1 MTLGHFIKQ
10 IRTQKGLSQPQL
22 AEQMCVEQSYLSKLE
37 NDKSVPSNEVF
48 RKLLTALNL
57 SLDECMQTLSTLGKR
72 EELSQIPDIEYWY
85 KQHQQS
91 KQKQYK
97 QLAIFAILLV
107 SLGVGLFWSG
117 YKQIFFSERL
127 FEYESQG
134 VLQAGEPVE
143 LYRKWRFL
151 LVPHSKNS
159 DLEFVEQVELAMAKR
174 LDKKTELFS
183 DYRGGAYTE
192 SVTDGR
198 RHYRFQ
204 GSRFVER
211 VENAWLQFVGLLCL
225 SAGVMLTLVG
235 KRLVKP

>member
-107 SLGVGLFWSG
+107 SFGVGLFWSG

>member
-107 SLGVGLFWSG
+107 SFGVGLFWSG

-151 LVPHSKNS
+151 LVPHSRNS
-159 DLEFVEQVELAMAKR
+159 DIEFVEQVQLAMAKR

>member
-57 SLDECMQTLSTLGKR
+57 SLDECMQTLSTQGKR

-85 KQHQQS
+85 KQYQQS

-97 QLAIFAILLV
+97 QLAILAILLV

-117 YKQIFFSERL
+117 YKQIFFSEKL

-151 LVPHSKNS
+151 LVPHSRNS
-159 DLEFVEQVELAMAKR
+159 DIEFVEQVKLAMAKR
-174 LDKKTELFS
+174 LDKKTVFFS
-183 DYRGGAYTE
+183 DYKGSAYTE

-204 GSRFVER
+204 GPKFSER